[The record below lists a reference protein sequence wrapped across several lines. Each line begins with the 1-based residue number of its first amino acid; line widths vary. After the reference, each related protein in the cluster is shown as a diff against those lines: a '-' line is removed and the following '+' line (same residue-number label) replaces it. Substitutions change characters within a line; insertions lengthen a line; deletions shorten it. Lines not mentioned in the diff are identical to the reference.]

1 MRLQLNTIDIAI
13 VIAYL
18 AATIVLGF
26 WVSHRA
32 SKNLDSYFL
41 GGKVMPWYIL
51 GISNASG
58 MFDITGTM
66 WLVYIGFVYGLKSA
80 WLPWLWPTFNQIFL
94 MVYLSTWLRRSNV
107 LTGAEWITTRFG
119 TGRGATLAYVS
130 VVIFALVSVVG
141 FLAYDFKG
149 IGKFASIFLPW
160 DLSPDTYAIIILGIT
175 TVYVVKGGMFSV
187 VLTEILQFT
196 IMTVAS
202 LAVGIIAMYKVS
214 PAMIDQ
220 AVPDGW
226 KSIFFGW
233 NLNLDWSA
241 SLASVNQKII
251 DDGYSLFTIFFM
263 MMAFKGIL
271 VSMAGPAP
279 NYDMQRILATRN
291 SREASLMSG
300 FVNVVLFFP
309 RYMLISGLIVLALV
323 YFIPELQAMGDK
335 PDFELILPYAIK
347 NFIPMGLMGIL
358 IAGLLAAFMSTYAAT
373 VNAAPAYI
381 VNDIYKRFINPHA
394 DQKKYVRIS
403 YVASVSV
410 VVVGILFGLIVESI
424 NDVTLWIVNALWAG
438 YAASN
443 VLKWYWWRFNG
454 YGFFWGMI
462 SGIIAALI
470 APLVMDTYVPH
481 LNVIYGFPPILLVS
495 ILGCVLGSLLTAP
508 EDEAVLKKF
517 YTAVRPW
524 GFWGP
529 IYKKVIQENPAFQKN
544 DRLGMDCANVLTG
557 MIWQTALVALPMY
570 IMIREV
576 PGIAGALAVVIVTT
590 FLLKVN
596 WYDQLETEDIQ

>member
-1 MRLQLNTIDIAI
+1 MQLQLNTVDI
-13 VIAYL
+13 VIIMAYL
-18 AATIVLGF
+18 VTTIVLGF
-26 WVSHRA
+26 WVSRRA

-51 GISNASG
+51 GVSNASG

-160 DLSPDTYAIIILGIT
+160 DLSPDTYAIIILCLT

-202 LAVGIIAMYKVS
+202 LAVGIIAIYKVT

-220 AVPDGW
+220 VIPAGW

-233 NLNLDWSA
+233 NLNLDWPA

-291 SREASLMSG
+291 AREASLMSG

-309 RYMLISGLIVLALV
+309 RYMLISGLIVLAL
-323 YFIPELQAMGDK
+323 DRRRR
-335 PDFELILPYAIK
+335 LPRPAQ
-347 NFIPMGLMGIL
+347 
-358 IAGLLAAFMSTYAAT
+358 LL
-373 VNAAPAYI
+373 
-381 VNDIYKRFINPHA
+381 
-394 DQKKYVRIS
+394 
-403 YVASVSV
+403 
-410 VVVGILFGLIVESI
+410 
-424 NDVTLWIVNALWAG
+424 
-438 YAASN
+438 
-443 VLKWYWWRFNG
+443 
-454 YGFFWGMI
+454 
-462 SGIIAALI
+462 
-470 APLVMDTYVPH
+470 
-481 LNVIYGFPPILLVS
+481 
-495 ILGCVLGSLLTAP
+495 
-508 EDEAVLKKF
+508 
-517 YTAVRPW
+517 
-524 GFWGP
+524 
-529 IYKKVIQENPAFQKN
+529 
-544 DRLGMDCANVLTG
+544 
-557 MIWQTALVALPMY
+557 
-570 IMIREV
+570 
-576 PGIAGALAVVIVTT
+576 
-590 FLLKVN
+590 
-596 WYDQLETEDIQ
+596 